1 MIPCSGLHRSQIIR
15 NILTTNHFT
24 NVNLHHYCRFTNK
37 ISLISA
43 NDILKFVNLSSFTL
57 GNIWGVCVHLCT
69 PMYAPWTYMLYVFV
83 HIARLIEETC
93 VCVWKYMHINRFTC
107 TGKHTYTLSYYHHQ
121 IGVWTV
127 SHCLGLGHETIVFA
141 VCFFVFLY
149 IHKCDQ
155 SFWIYIL
162 IYVFFTFKKLA
173 LNCLGNK
180 YNRA

>member
-15 NILTTNHFT
+15 NILTTNHST

-121 IGVWTV
+121 IGSMDYYALFRVRSWNNGV
-127 SHCLGLGHETIVFA
+127 RCM
-141 VCFFVFLY
+141 
-149 IHKCDQ
+149 
-155 SFWIYIL
+155 SFCIL
-162 IYVFFTFKKLA
+162 IYTQVWPIF
-173 LNCLGNK
+173 LNIHSYICVLHV
-180 YNRA
+180 